1 MATSNNRPQ
10 LLVGRMLNYSYIGA
24 ELAMLPVFMSEI
36 APSNSRGFWVGTYH
50 LALVGG
56 SFVVQLIIRGCQD
69 LPGSWPWR
77 LPFILM
83 IVRRSPLLA

>member
-1 MATSNNRPQ
+1 
-10 LLVGRMLNYSYIGA
+10 MLNYSYIGA